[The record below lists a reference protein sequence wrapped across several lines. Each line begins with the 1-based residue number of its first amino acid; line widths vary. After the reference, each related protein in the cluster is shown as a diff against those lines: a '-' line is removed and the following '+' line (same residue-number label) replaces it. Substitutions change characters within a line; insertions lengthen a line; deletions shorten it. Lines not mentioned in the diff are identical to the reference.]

1 MQTYNMLAA
10 GTCLSAEW
18 VICAVCWCSLLSD
31 MQTAVT
37 DVRFTTALTSVNQI
51 KYMYFVD
58 LSSEQDTC
66 SNEHKVCPAPL

>member
-1 MQTYNMLAA
+1 
-10 GTCLSAEW
+10 
-18 VICAVCWCSLLSD
+18 